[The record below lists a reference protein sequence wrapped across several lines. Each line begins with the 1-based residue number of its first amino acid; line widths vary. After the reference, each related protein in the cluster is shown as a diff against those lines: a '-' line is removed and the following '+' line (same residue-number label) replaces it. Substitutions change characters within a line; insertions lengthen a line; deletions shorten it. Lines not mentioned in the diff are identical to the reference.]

1 MSTNR
6 KDTRKDTLRE
16 LLNPSKDGP
25 PANPGSDQL
34 IEPPNTERIGS
45 STVRVMGLSLQRL
58 SADAETGRTL
68 RAQLNSGSNVVEV
81 DPDFIEPSFVSDR
94 FAQTDDQAFQDLVKS
109 IETHG
114 QQVPI
119 LVRPHPD
126 KSDRYQIAYGHRRL
140 RACIILHQKIRAVVR
155 HMSNT
160 ELVVAQG
167 KENSERRDLSFIERA
182 LFAHNLE
189 EAGFDRNTL
198 IAALSVDKTEVA
210 RLLAVA
216 RAIPSEVAY
225 AIGPAPKAGRPR
237 WMALAHLFGHKDS
250 HLATEKLLAD
260 ADFRKADT
268 DARFAKLFT
277 ALSCQAAAK
286 HEGETWR
293 DPTGRPVVR
302 IERVKART
310 RFIFD
315 ERLAPQFGSFVTK
328 KLDELYADFSTRG
341 PDP

>member
-1 MSTNR
+1 MSTN
-6 KDTRKDTLRE
+6 RKDTLRE
-16 LLNPSKDGP
+16 LLNPSKAGLP
-25 PANPGSDQL
+25 TSDVTDA
-34 IEPPNTERIGS
+34 PNELPHAERTGAGA
-45 STVRVMGLSLQRL
+45 VRVMGLSLQKL

-94 FAQTDDQAFQDLVKS
+94 FSQANDQAFRDLVKS

-119 LVRPHPD
+119 LVRPHLA

-140 RACIILHQKIRAVVR
+140 RACAILRQKVRAVVR
-155 HMSNT
+155 EMSNT
-160 ELVVAQG
+160 ELVIAQG

-182 LFAHNLE
+182 LFAQNLE

-216 RAIPSEVAY
+216 RAIPNDVAY

-237 WMALAHLFGHKDS
+237 WMALAHLFERNDS
-250 HLATEKLLAD
+250 RSTTEKLLVD
-260 ADFRKADT
+260 PHFRTANS
-268 DARFAKLFT
+268 DARFAKLFA
-277 ALSCQAAAK
+277 ALSAQAATYG
-286 HEGETWR
+286 GETWH
-293 DPTGRPVVR
+293 DSAGRPVVR
-302 IERVKART
+302 IERVQART
-310 RFIFD
+310 RFIFN
-315 ERLAPQFGSFVTK
+315 ERLAPNFASFVTE
-328 KLDELYADFSTRG
+328 KLNELYAAFSTRG

>member
-1 MSTNR
+1 MCIRDS
-6 KDTRKDTLRE
+6 
-16 LLNPSKDGP
+16 
-25 PANPGSDQL
+25 
-34 IEPPNTERIGS
+34 
-45 STVRVMGLSLQRL
+45 
-58 SADAETGRTL
+58 
-68 RAQLNSGSNVVEV
+68 
-81 DPDFIEPSFVSDR
+81 IEPSFVSDR
-94 FAQTDDQAFQDLVKS
+94 FSQAEDQAFRDLVKS

-119 LVRPHPD
+119 LVRPHPE
-126 KSDRYQIAYGHRRL
+126 KSDRYQVAYGHRRL

-155 HMSNT
+155 EMSNT

-182 LFAHNLE
+182 LFAQNLE

-216 RAIPSEVAY
+216 RAIPCEVAY

-237 WMALAHLFGHKDS
+237 WMALAHLFDRKDS
-250 HLATEKLLAD
+250 RLATEKLLAD
-260 ADFRKADT
+260 PDFRTAHT
-268 DARFAKLFT
+268 DARFAKLIT

>member
-1 MSTNR
+1 MSTN
-6 KDTRKDTLRE
+6 RKDTLRE
-16 LLNPSKDGP
+16 LLNPSKAEP
-25 PANPGSDQL
+25 PTSDGSD
-34 IEPPNTERIGS
+34 PPNEIPHTERIGAGA
-45 STVRVMGLSLQRL
+45 VRVMGLSLQRL

-94 FAQTDDQAFQDLVKS
+94 FSQADDQAFRDLVKS

-119 LVRPHPD
+119 LVRPHPA

-140 RACIILHQKIRAVVR
+140 RACIILRQKVRAVVR
-155 HMSNT
+155 EMSNT
-160 ELVVAQG
+160 ELVIAQG

-182 LFAHNLE
+182 LFAQNLE

-216 RAIPSEVAY
+216 RTIPSDVAY

-237 WMALAHLFGHKDS
+237 WMALAHLFEGNDS
-250 HLATEKLLAD
+250 RSTTERLLAD
-260 ADFRKADT
+260 LHFRTADT
-268 DARFAKLFT
+268 DARFAKLFA
-277 ALSCQAAAK
+277 ALSSQAAVKYA
-286 HEGETWR
+286 GETWH

-315 ERLAPQFGSFVTK
+315 ERLAPRFGSFVTE
-328 KLDELYADFSTRG
+328 KLDELYAAFSTRG

>member
-1 MSTNR
+1 MSTN
-6 KDTRKDTLRE
+6 RKDTLRE
-16 LLNPSKDGP
+16 LLNPSKAGP
-25 PANPGSDQL
+25 PTSHGSD
-34 IEPPNTERIGS
+34 PPNEIPHTERIGS
-45 STVRVMGLSLQRL
+45 GAVRVMGLSLQRL

-81 DPDFIEPSFVSDR
+81 DPDFIEPSFVTDR
-94 FAQTDDQAFQDLVKS
+94 FAQADDQGFRDLVKS

-119 LVRPHPD
+119 LVRPHPE

-155 HMSNT
+155 EMSNT

-182 LFAHNLE
+182 LFAQNLE

-216 RAIPSEVAY
+216 RAIPCEVAY

-237 WMALAHLFGHKDS
+237 WMALAHLFDRKDS
-250 HLATEKLLAD
+250 RLATEKLLAD
-260 ADFRKADT
+260 PDFRTADT

-277 ALSCQAAAK
+277 ALSWQAAAK